1 MKILLINKNTR
12 LLVRL
17 SQVLLAAGHQVTL
30 AISVNEAHENLG
42 MSFLQPGEEYYSPAA
57 FDYFDL
63 IVCQSYDVHT
73 YCGHESNLR
82 QILNGAA
89 DRQRAA
95 CGIASKKADIE
106 AMSSQGFSSFVS
118 LAALEALTVIDVDAL
133 LTRLVADAER
143 SIGDY
148 SNRDVVVRRREFQ
161 AQLGR
166 MNEARNKLLTA
177 AYSVPLLMQTP
188 EQRTLIAEDQDDRRA
203 SYRACN

>member
-1 MKILLINKNTR
+1 MKILLINTNTS
-12 LLVRL
+12 LLVQL

-42 MSFLQPGEEYYSPAA
+42 MSFLQPGEECYSSRG

-63 IVCQSYDVHT
+63 IVCPHYDVHT

-89 DRQRAA
+89 DHSRAA
-95 CGIASKKADIE
+95 CGIASSKADRE
-106 AMSSQGFSSFVS
+106 AMSLLGFSSFVS
-118 LAALEALTVIDVDAL
+118 LALNALTLSDVDAL
-133 LTRLVADAER
+133 LARLVADAER
-143 SIGDY
+143 SISNY
-148 SNRDVVVRRREFQ
+148 SNRDEVVRRRDFQ

-203 SYRACN
+203 SHRACY

>member
-1 MKILLINKNTR
+1 MKILLINRNTS
-12 LLVRL
+12 LLVQL

-42 MSFLQPGEEYYSPAA
+42 MSFLQPGEDCYSSKG

-63 IVCQSYDVHT
+63 IICPHYDVQT

-89 DRQRAA
+89 DHSRAA
-95 CGIASKKADIE
+95 CGIASSKADIE
-106 AMSSQGFSSFVS
+106 AMRSQGFSSFVS
-118 LAALEALTVIDVDAL
+118 LAALEALTVSDVDAL
-133 LTRLVADAER
+133 LARLVADAAP
-143 SIGDY
+143 SIGNY
-148 SNRDVVVRRREFQ
+148 SNRQEVVRRRAFQ
-161 AQLGR
+161 AQLRR

-177 AYSVPLLMQTP
+177 AYAVPLLMQTP

-203 SYRACN
+203 SYRACY